1 MSRGGLLSRRD
12 DRADA
17 VAGVGRA
24 IPTAAYDCRSDRKT
38 RAVESV
44 RANFFHPCT
53 RKLRDLAAEP
63 SIPAKN
69 FPRAFRGLGVGFL
82 MMRPL
87 GAKSGCR

>member
-1 MSRGGLLSRRD
+1 MSRKGLLSRRD
-12 DRADA
+12 DRANA
-17 VAGVGRA
+17 AAGAGRA
-24 IPTAAYDCRSDRKT
+24 IPTAAYECRWDRKM

-63 SIPAKN
+63 SIQAKN
-69 FPRAFRGLGVGFL
+69 FPRVFRGLHLGFL